1 MYSPKGFKAKLSKYL
16 FSNPNRLFL
25 VILLKIFILK
35 TMYHKFTLIHI
46 PKIKKKVKQPLLSSM
61 LKLKIFWQFS
71 LEAPGAMILL
81 GHFVAYSQPSNLVYR

>member
-1 MYSPKGFKAKLSKYL
+1 
-16 FSNPNRLFL
+16 
-25 VILLKIFILK
+25 
-35 TMYHKFTLIHI
+35 
-46 PKIKKKVKQPLLSSM
+46 M